1 MKITPTCLKIRF
13 GEVNRKIVNNMTP
26 YRLMLSFTD
35 SVMRERQ
42 ETSHDRTMAPQ
53 DTDIYVIGY
62 SNFLRVSD
70 KESFATEKTYNFT
83 RKEKLYSGQ

>member
-42 ETSHDRTMAPQ
+42 ETSHDRTMAP
-53 DTDIYVIGY
+53 
-62 SNFLRVSD
+62 
-70 KESFATEKTYNFT
+70 
-83 RKEKLYSGQ
+83 